1 MVESFRDSGVESNGK
16 IKYEMKYEIEKVSFP
31 IVENL
36 KFQ

>member
-1 MVESFRDSGVESNGK
+1 MVESYRESGMESNGK
-16 IKYEMKYEIEKVSFP
+16 ISHGIKYEIEKVSFP